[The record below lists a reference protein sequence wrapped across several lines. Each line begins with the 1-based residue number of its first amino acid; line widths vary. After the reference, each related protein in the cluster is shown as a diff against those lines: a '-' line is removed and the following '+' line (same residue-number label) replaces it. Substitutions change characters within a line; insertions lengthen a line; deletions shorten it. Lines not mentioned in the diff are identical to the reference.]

1 MSMSRVTQMA
11 VIADNT
17 EALLETAREHLKT
30 PGASEVFESRLAEMK
45 RALDSDQWFAVNDCL
60 KSLERTIRLISDVV
74 VREDAVLDIELICR
88 AVGALEQEAE
98 KA

>member
-17 EALLETAREHLKT
+17 EALLKTARAHLKT
-30 PGASEVFESRLAEMK
+30 PGAAEVFESRLAEMK
-45 RALDSDQWFAVNDCL
+45 RALERDQWFAVNDCL
-60 KSLERTIRLISDVV
+60 KSLARTIRLISDVT
-74 VREDAVLDIELICR
+74 VRETAHLDIELICR